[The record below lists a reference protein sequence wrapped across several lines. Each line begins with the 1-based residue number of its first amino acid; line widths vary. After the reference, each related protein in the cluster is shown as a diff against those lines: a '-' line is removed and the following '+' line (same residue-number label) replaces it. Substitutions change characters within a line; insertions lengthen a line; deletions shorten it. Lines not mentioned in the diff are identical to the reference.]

1 MSTPSAPAEGAN
13 ARPLKCSWARDS
25 DKQHQRHGE
34 RPMSEKHL
42 DVGHVVVFGYEDN
55 RLIREAARA
64 AGVGAIEFIRRSA
77 LAAAAPRP
85 AEETR

>member
-1 MSTPSAPAEGAN
+1 
-13 ARPLKCSWARDS
+13 
-25 DKQHQRHGE
+25 
-34 RPMSEKHL
+34 MSEKHL